1 MTYAIHPVWSTTQQ
15 PQLMRYG
22 LYKISADGEQEI
34 AQAGCLESIEALR
47 QQLLQLALLENA

>member
-22 LYKISADGEQEI
+22 LYKIGADGEQEI
-34 AQAGCLESIEALR
+34 AQACCLESIEALR
-47 QQLLQLALLENA
+47 QQLLQRPLSEG